1 MRTLDQMIDG
11 VREMHDEADRRWDRL
26 NRKLQT
32 AKEEARTIERQME
45 DLETLMSLYLDLEK
59 ELVTMKNAAPRGKE

>member
-1 MRTLDQMIDG
+1 MRTIDLMIDG

-59 ELVTMKNAAPRGKE
+59 ELVTIKNAAPHGKE